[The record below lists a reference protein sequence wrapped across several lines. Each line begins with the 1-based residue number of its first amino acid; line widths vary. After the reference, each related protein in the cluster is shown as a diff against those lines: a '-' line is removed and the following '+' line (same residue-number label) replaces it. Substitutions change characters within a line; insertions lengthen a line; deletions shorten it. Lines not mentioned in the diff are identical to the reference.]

1 MRVSLG
7 TVGRGMVCITHNSSK
22 PALCFS
28 QQNLAIMIHK
38 LQRLIS
44 ISFVA
49 ALLLSSPSPS
59 FAGMCEEQLEIPWRR
74 AVASGKLPINTLFDL
89 KQDGTAGVGAPNAVI
104 DRPFYNTFQKGTY
117 MLFTDDT
124 VEMFVETNNQGYIPQ
139 CEFPPL
145 AGIAIGDKVAAV
157 EIIQS
162 AKPYINLTRLSLD
175 AIKLISESNGE
186 VMEFLT
192 AMGRRFAIGSMTVSA
207 LKEMYQGKYSSIS
220 NPK

>member
-1 MRVSLG
+1 
-7 TVGRGMVCITHNSSK
+7 
-22 PALCFS
+22 
-28 QQNLAIMIHK
+28 MIHK
-38 LQRLIS
+38 LKRLIG

-49 ALLLSSPSPS
+49 ALLLPSPSPS

-89 KQDGTAGVGAPNAVI
+89 KPDGTAGGGAPNAVI
-104 DRPFYNTFQKGTY
+104 DRPFYNTFHKGVY

-124 VEMFVETNNQGYIPQ
+124 AEMFVETNSQGYILQ

-157 EIIQS
+157 EKILS
-162 AKPYINLTRLSLD
+162 AKPYINLTRLSPD

-192 AMGRRFAIGSMTVSA
+192 AIGTRFAIGSMTVSA
-207 LKEMYQGKYSSIS
+207 LKGMYQGKHSAIS
-220 NPK
+220 NSK